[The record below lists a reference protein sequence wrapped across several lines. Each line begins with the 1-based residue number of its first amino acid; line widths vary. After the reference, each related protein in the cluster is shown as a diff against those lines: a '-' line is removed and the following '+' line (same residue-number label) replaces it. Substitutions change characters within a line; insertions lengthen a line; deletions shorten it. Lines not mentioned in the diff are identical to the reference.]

1 MNNANP
7 RQMIILAV
15 LVVAA
20 IGAVGY
26 QFIGGSST
34 TASSGSKGKT
44 TAKKAKEEPVQRFVE
59 VDVNIDTLL
68 EGIRAVNFDYAAERI
83 SRDPMTPLV
92 GQLAEQ
98 TNAQAGSD
106 MEAGKPGQNR
116 MEIFLK
122 KITGIVWDKYDPR
135 AVIDNE
141 VVGIGFTYP
150 SGVQIYNIE
159 EKRITFKDGDS
170 LIHRDLEDGGR

>member
-1 MNNANP
+1 MNNQNP

-20 IGAVGY
+20 IGVVLY
-26 QFIGGSST
+26 QVMGSSSE
-34 TASSGSKGKT
+34 TAASGGKGKT
-44 TAKKAKEEPVQRFVE
+44 AAKKAKEDPVQRFVE

-68 EGIRAVNFDYAAERI
+68 EGIRAVNFDYAASRI

-98 TNAQAGSD
+98 ANAEAAAGNNDPSS
-106 MEAGKPGQNR
+106 KNNR

-141 VVGIGFTYP
+141 VVGIGYTYP
-150 SGVQIYNIE
+150 SGVKIYNIE
-159 EKRITFKDGDS
+159 EKRVTFKDGDS